1 MAMSHKPTATNTFA
15 LSENGAAALA
25 DALRIARDKTLDD
38 KCSMIRRH
46 IDACAEAYAADQRGD
61 IERTDFWNREANSE
75 QYRIDKADN
84 LLTRYEDL
92 ASMVHNLALTGDAFA
107 PLDD

>member
-25 DALRIARDKTLDD
+25 DALRIARNKTLDD

-46 IDACAEAYAADQRGD
+46 IDACAEAYAAKQRGD
-61 IERTDFWNREANSE
+61 KRYIDFWNREANAE
-75 QYRIDKADN
+75 QYRIDKADI

>member
-1 MAMSHKPTATNTFA
+1 MSHKPTATNTFA

-25 DALRIARDKTLDD
+25 DALRIARNRTLND
-38 KCSMIRRH
+38 KCSMIKQH

>member
-15 LSENGAAALA
+15 LSENSAGALA
-25 DALRIARDKTLDD
+25 VALRIAKDRMLDD

-46 IDACAEAYAADQRGD
+46 IDACAEAYTADQLGD
-61 IERTDFWNREANSE
+61 VEQADFWNREASSE
-75 QYRIDKADN
+75 QYRIDRADN
-84 LLTRYEDL
+84 IITRYEELSAMVHQL
-92 ASMVHNLALTGDAFA
+92 ASTGDAFA